1 MAEPG
6 CGRFRFVHVKRI
18 AARRILLVVRPLLAV
33 SIGDP
38 AGIGPE
44 ISVVGAVAS
53 DADVLLVGDLAVLRT
68 RADTVGASIELVS
81 VAAAAEA
88 RSLGP
93 NRVGVLDPFAPLSAD
108 ARTPGKSSREGGA
121 AQLAW
126 IDAACDLVARGEAD
140 ALVTGP
146 ASKAAIASS
155 GAPGSAEFL
164 GHTEHLGTRLGGAET
179 VMCFYA
185 ETLTISLATTHVPLA
200 NVARVLTAED
210 VARAAYWTAR
220 FMDDLA
226 VDPGLAVAVLSLNPH
241 AGESGLL
248 GREEETVLSPG
259 IASARAR
266 LAAAGSRRA
275 LAGPVPA
282 ESAIRRTVRERAYAA
297 CVAMYHD
304 QATIPSKLIAFGEAV
319 NVTLGLPIIRTSVD
333 HGTAYDLAGTGR
345 ADASGMRAAMGLAV
359 RLARS
364 RGRDVA

>member
-1 MAEPG
+1 MASA
-6 CGRFRFVHVKRI
+6 R
-18 AARRILLVVRPLLAV
+18 AA
-33 SIGDP
+33 
-38 AGIGPE
+38 
-44 ISVVGAVAS
+44 
-53 DADVLLVGDLAVLRT
+53 DADVALVGDLALLRT
-68 RADTVGASIELVS
+68 RGHTVGAPIELVRVTS
-81 VAAAAEA
+81 TAEA
-88 RSLGP
+88 RQLGP
-93 NRVGVLDPFAPLSAD
+93 GRLGVIEPFAALSED
-108 ARTPGKSSREGGA
+108 ARTPGKLTREGGA

-126 IDAACDLVARGEAD
+126 INTACDLVARGDAD

-155 GAPGSAEFL
+155 GAPGSADFL
-164 GHTEHLGTRLGGAET
+164 GHTEHLGARLGGAET

-185 ETLTISLATTHVPLA
+185 EALTISLATTHVPIA
-200 NVARVLTAED
+200 KVARVLTSED

-220 FMDDLA
+220 FIDDLA
-226 VDPGLAVAVLSLNPH
+226 VDPALAIAVLSLNPH

-248 GREEETVLSPG
+248 GGEEEAILAPG

-266 LAAAGSRRA
+266 LAAAGSPRA
-275 LAGPVPA
+275 LVGPVPA

-345 ADASGMRAAMGLAV
+345 ADPSGMRAAMMLAA
-359 RLARS
+359 RLAGS
-364 RGRDVA
+364 RRRDVA

>member
-1 MAEPG
+1 
-6 CGRFRFVHVKRI
+6 
-18 AARRILLVVRPLLAV
+18 VRPLLAV

-44 ISVVGAVAS
+44 ISIVAAAAS
-53 DADVLLVGDLAVLRT
+53 DADAILVGDVALLRT
-68 RADTVGASIELVS
+68 RADTVRASIELVP
-81 VAAAAEA
+81 VASATEARGVGSGRLAVFQPTQDLSEEA
-88 RSLGP
+88 RSAG
-93 NRVGVLDPFAPLSAD
+93 RA
-108 ARTPGKSSREGGA
+108 TREGGA

-126 IDAACDLVARGEAD
+126 INTACDLVARGEAD

-155 GAPGSAEFL
+155 GAPDSAAFL
-164 GHTEHLGTRLGGAET
+164 GHTEHLGARLGGAET

-185 ETLTISLATTHVPLA
+185 ESLTISLATTHVPLA
-200 NVARVLTAED
+200 EVARVLTADD

-220 FMDDLA
+220 FIDDLG
-226 VDPGLAVAVLSLNPH
+226 VDPKLAIAVLSLNPH

-248 GREEETVLSPG
+248 GNEERAILAPG
-259 IASARAR
+259 IEAARIR
-266 LAAAGSRRA
+266 LSQSGSHRA
-275 LAGPVPA
+275 LVGPLPA
-282 ESAIRRTVRERAYAA
+282 ESAIRRAVREHAYAA

-345 ADASGMRAAMGLAV
+345 ADPSGMHAAVALAV
-359 RLARS
+359 RLSAS
-364 RGRDVA
+364 RRHELT